1 MTYIQN
7 ALLIYDDEKS
17 EYLNL
22 VDDNEFGCLIK
33 KVNIYKFLQNPL
45 KYKLYAS
52 HLLLSC
58 SDENINQVLQI
69 VVDADYSIAFLPTS
83 QQKYLIKTYKLS
95 SIIQKNIE
103 IALEDNLQKVDLILC
118 NGQYFHHKVHL
129 GDIPL
134 IESINSK
141 DNFLVKLVSGLKQF
155 FKLKL
160 FDYEIATTNEKSIKT
175 AASGVLITNHVQES
189 GFMRSLFSDTSMRD
203 SKLSMIVVSP
213 FSIVEY
219 FLFLFSILSFS
230 NKYKKSFSSVAFLRS
245 DYFEIKTKNVPV
257 ILDGIIKIKSP
268 IKCEIQKEVLS
279 LSVGSEF
286 WEFNPKLTQVKDS
299 SKISNLPDEKERL
312 KYTQKHLP
320 FFAVASAE
328 RFKELFQILRDDS
341 KLNTQYLML
350 MFLSTLLASIG
361 LFANSTAVVIG
372 AMVLAP
378 LMTPIVSLSMGILR
392 GEQDMIKG
400 AIFKIF
406 IGILVAISASA
417 LMAVLLPQVNLTGE
431 IKARINPTLLDLGV
445 AVFSGIA
452 AAYSK
457 SHKSIR
463 DSLAG
468 VAIAVALVPPL
479 ATAGIGLGRGEFYVF
494 YGAFLLFFTNLI
506 GITLASTIT
515 FQFLGFSNAVK
526 SKKSLL
532 IVSTLLVIISYPLF
546 LSYTEII
553 EKYKFNSALA
563 KSRFLVD
570 DKYIIIKSAS
580 IVHKDEVDIVS
591 VQLILRESLNRF
603 ELVELKKKI
612 QNNYKKK
619 IYLRIETEYVL

>member
-1 MTYIQN
+1 
-7 ALLIYDDEKS
+7 LIYDDEKS